1 MTMMAR
7 VKLARYL
14 ALRDEVNALKKQQEL
29 AKQEMLPYFSD
40 ARENAAGSK
49 VIDFEE
55 PLKSGGKNYSGVQYT
70 KRVSRTLNEDAVLEW
85 LDKHPEH
92 RDKVLKTVEVV
103 DQDELWDLFATDVI
117 DDLTFKSFQKESVV
131 WAFDPLKTE

>member
-55 PLKSGGKNYSGVQYT
+55 PLKSGGKNYGGVQYT

-85 LDKHPEH
+85 LDTHPEY

-103 DQDELWDLFATDVI
+103 DQDELWDLFATDEI
-117 DDLTFKSFQKESVV
+117 DELTFNSFQLESVV
-131 WAFDPLKTE
+131 WAFDPLKTD

>member
-1 MTMMAR
+1 MSMVAR
-7 VKLARYL
+7 VKLMKYL

-29 AKQEMLPYFSD
+29 AKKEMLPYFEE

-55 PLKSGGKNYSGVQYT
+55 PLKSGGSSYGGVQYT
-70 KRVSRTLNEDAVLEW
+70 RRVSRTLNEEAVLEW
-85 LDKHPEH
+85 LDANPEY

-103 DQDELWDLFATDVI
+103 DQDEIWDLFASEII
-117 DDLTFKSFQKESVV
+117 DDLTFKSFQVESVV
-131 WAFDPLKTE
+131 WAFDPLKTD